1 MHEKEV
7 SMLHVWLWAPEIV
20 LLRLKRAQ
28 PPVLAKAFMYLN
40 WNRYLFL
47 SACHVACASPLHTE
61 CLIWPRGRR
70 F

>member
-20 LLRLKRAQ
+20 LLYLKRAQ

-40 WNRYLFL
+40 CNRYLFL
-47 SACHVACASPLHTE
+47 SVCPVA
-61 CLIWPRGRR
+61 
-70 F
+70 